1 MHKDNRIKSIREAIA
16 IGLVMAFVVFGV
28 SVFLL
33 NEIHRKFGFTGF
45 EGFKAFLTCL
55 LMLEILLVLIEINRM
70 KGLRSLYE
78 RHLILT
84 RLERSLISA
93 DAVKTMVGCVA
104 VLPKISLDMDAK
116 VITIDLSNVRVR
128 KRIEAVQELLST
140 ALPER
145 YAVRH
150 VFLSSNQN
158 SLLIEFYELTQ
169 TQFVFD
175 SPEQYLKEI
184 DHLKQTELL
193 LDKNIK
199 VDLKDYPHILITGAT
214 GSGKSYFA
222 MQIAMQG
229 LARNW
234 KVSILDYKQ
243 SYHMF
248 KGVCHVAF
256 SIQDIVASLKNS
268 INELHHRQQ
277 AMAEVLKVDP
287 NAIAVNHGFPV
298 HLILF
303 EEYLAVV
310 NSGAD
315 KKTLA
320 EIEKML
326 LELVSVGRSLNVN
339 VVMIMQVSSAASLNT
354 SIRSNLPVRLVF
366 GNAPRTILETTF
378 GISDVPAIQ
387 TKMPKGAGLIKME
400 LDAVPFHAPELKF
413 PFRMMLELLERKIVI
428 FDTKDA
434 DSESEA

>member
-1 MHKDNRIKSIREAIA
+1 MHKDNRIKSVREAIA

-45 EGFKAFLTCL
+45 EGFKAFLIGL
-55 LMLEILLVLIEINRM
+55 LMLEILLVLIWINRM
-70 KGLRSLYE
+70 KGLRRLYE
-78 RHLILT
+78 RHLILS

-93 DAVKTMVGCVA
+93 DIIKYMLGSIAI
-104 VLPKISLDMDAK
+104 LPKISLDMDAK
-116 VITIDLSNVRVR
+116 VITIDLNNVQVR
-128 KRIEAVQELLST
+128 KRIEAVQDILST

-145 YAVRH
+145 YAVRN

-158 SLLIEFYELTQ
+158 SILIEFYELTEV
-169 TQFVFD
+169 QFVFD
-175 SPEQYLKEI
+175 SPEKYLKEI
-184 DHLKQTELL
+184 ACLKQTKLL
-193 LDKNIK
+193 LDKNINI
-199 VDLKDYPHILITGAT
+199 DLKDYPHVLITGGT
-214 GSGKSYFA
+214 GSGKSYYA
-222 MQIAMQG
+222 MQIALQG

-234 KVSILDYKQ
+234 KISILDYKQ

-248 KGVCHVAF
+248 KGVCDVAF
-256 SIQDIVASLKNS
+256 SIVDIVASLRDS
-268 INELHHRQQ
+268 IDELHRRQQ

-287 NAIAVNHGFPV
+287 NAIAVDYGFPV

-354 SIRSNLPVRLVF
+354 SIRSNLPVRMVF

-378 GISDVPAIQ
+378 GISDVPTIQ
-387 TKMPKGAGLIKME
+387 TKMKKGAGLIKME
-400 LDAVPFHAPELKF
+400 LDAVPFHAPELRF
-413 PFRMMLELLERKIVI
+413 PFRMILELLEHKLVI
-428 FDTKDA
+428 FDVNDA

>member
-1 MHKDNRIKSIREAIA
+1 MNKDSRIKSVREAIA
-16 IGLVMAFVVFGV
+16 ISLVMAFVVLVV

-33 NEIHRKFGFTGF
+33 DEIQRKLDFSGF
-45 EGFKAFLTCL
+45 EGFKAFLIGL
-55 LMLEILLVLIEINRM
+55 LIIGILFVLIWINRM
-70 KGLRSLYE
+70 KGIESIYE
-78 RHLILT
+78 RHLILS

-93 DAVKTMVGCVA
+93 DAVKTIVGCIA

-116 VITIDLSNVRVR
+116 VITIALDNVRVR

-145 YAVRH
+145 YIVRNI
-150 VFLSSNQN
+150 FLSSNQN
-158 SLLIEFYELTQ
+158 SLLIEFYELTEA
-169 TQFVFD
+169 QFVFD
-175 SPEQYLKEI
+175 NPEKYLKEI
-184 DHLKQTELL
+184 DCLKQTELL
-193 LDKNIK
+193 LDKNINI
-199 VDLKDYPHILITGAT
+199 DLKDYPHVLITGGT
-214 GSGKSYFA
+214 GSGKSYYA
-222 MQIAMQG
+222 MQIALQG

-248 KGVCHVAF
+248 KGVCDVAF
-256 SIQDIVASLKNS
+256 SIDDIVASLRDS
-268 INELHHRQQ
+268 INELHRRQQ
-277 AMAEVLKVDP
+277 AMAEVLREDP
-287 NAIAVNHGFPV
+287 NAIAVDYGFPV

-315 KKTLA
+315 KKILT

-339 VVMIMQVSSAASLNT
+339 VIMIMQVSSAASLNT
-354 SIRSNLPVRLVF
+354 SIRSNLPVRIVF

-387 TKMPKGAGLIKME
+387 TKMPKGAGLIKLE

-413 PFRMMLELLERKIVI
+413 PFKKMLELVEHKLVI
-428 FDTKDA
+428 FDVNDA